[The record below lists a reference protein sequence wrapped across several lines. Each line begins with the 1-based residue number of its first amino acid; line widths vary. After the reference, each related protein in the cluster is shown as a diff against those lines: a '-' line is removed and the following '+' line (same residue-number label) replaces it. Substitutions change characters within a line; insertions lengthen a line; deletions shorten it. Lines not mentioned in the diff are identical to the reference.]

1 MSKTH
6 CRDCAYGH
14 PPRDHDK
21 NKRGHC
27 KMMLLEFEYD
37 APGCYW
43 FIDARDL
50 VKNEKEKDEPKK
62 TGNF

>member
-6 CRDCAYGH
+6 CRDCVYGI
-14 PPRDHDK
+14 PPRDFDK
-21 NKRGHC
+21 NKHGHC

-43 FIDARDL
+43 FVD
-50 VKNEKEKDEPKK
+50 VKEVSENEKEENKPAQD
-62 TGNF
+62 GNF